1 MTTMA
6 QEHSRVSRRRALS
19 REEEALFDA
28 AMAGTAPLPG
38 RRRPKPP
45 APPPEPA
52 ADAAPA
58 AAAHRAAR
66 RAPVSGPALPELAA
80 GAAAGIDA
88 KTVDRLRRGRLR
100 PEARLDLHG
109 RTLDDAHRILDGF
122 VGRAQASGRRCIL
135 VITGHGAWREG
146 GGALKREVPRWL
158 NNPALRPRVLAFA
171 QAQPQDGGAGAFY
184 VLLRRVRTPRG

>member
-1 MTTMA
+1 MPMA
-6 QEHSRVSRRRALS
+6 QEHSRVVRRRALT

-28 AMAGTAPLPG
+28 AMAGTVPLPG

-52 ADAAPA
+52 ASSAPPPSHR
-58 AAAHRAAR
+58 AHRPGSAGR
-66 RAPVSGPALPELAA
+66 PALPELAA
-80 GAAAGIDA
+80 GAAADLDA
-88 KTVDRLRRGRLR
+88 RTVDRLRRGRLR

-109 RTLDDAHRILDGF
+109 RTLDEAYRILDAF
-122 VGRAQASGRRCIL
+122 VARAQSGGRRCIL

-158 NNPALRPRVLAFA
+158 NGPALRPRVLAFA

-184 VLLRRVRTPRG
+184 ILLRRVRAPRE

>member
-1 MTTMA
+1 MA
-6 QEHSRVSRRRALS
+6 QDHSRVSRRRALT

-28 AMAGTAPLPG
+28 AMAGTVPLPG

-45 APPPEPA
+45 APPPEPE
-52 ADAAPA
+52 AAPA
-58 AAAHRAAR
+58 APSSHRPPR
-66 RAPVSGPALPELAA
+66 RPVPSVRPALPELSV
-80 GAAAGIDA
+80 GQAAGIDA

-109 RTLDDAHRILDGF
+109 CTLDDAHRILDAF
-122 VGRAQASGRRCIL
+122 VARAQSGGRRCIL

-158 NNPALRPRVLAFA
+158 N
-171 QAQPQDGGAGAFY
+171 
-184 VLLRRVRTPRG
+184 